1 VPCPGCDRC
10 RLDVVLSEKIREL
23 CRLAVKAQNYFVE
36 KPGDLSTLAREVL
49 AMMENPCPTK

>member
-1 VPCPGCDRC
+1 
-10 RLDVVLSEKIREL
+10 
-23 CRLAVKAQNYFVE
+23 VKAQNYFVE